1 LHSVQA
7 SVIATLT
14 PVAIFLCFLEVERD
28 PVAPGGLEPPTSAL

>member
-14 PVAIFLCFLEVERD
+14 PVAISSLRKELSRAGATLEGAD
-28 PVAPGGLEPPTSAL
+28 SGL